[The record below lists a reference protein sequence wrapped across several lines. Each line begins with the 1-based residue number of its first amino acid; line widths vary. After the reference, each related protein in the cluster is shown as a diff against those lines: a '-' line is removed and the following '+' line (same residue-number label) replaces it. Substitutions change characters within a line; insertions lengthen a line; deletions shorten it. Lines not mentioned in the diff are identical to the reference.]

1 MATLK
6 EFEDALREHGMHV
19 ALALLQNLR
28 DRDRERRTVAPARRV
43 TGRKMTPD
51 LARSILDMHAS
62 TSMTQQEIA
71 FRLGVNQG
79 RVNEVI
85 KHGKWL
91 TEDPRAPEAVAR
103 DKAMDRAA
111 GRPGRA
117 SPARKR
123 FGSPGRVPA
132 GKKAAGGKAPP
143 AKDARGETPG
153 PDAPTQLT
161 FVDL

>member
-19 ALALLQNLR
+19 ALALLQGLR
-28 DRDRERRTVAPARRV
+28 DRDRERRSVAPARRV

-51 LARSILDMHAS
+51 LARSILDLHAS
-62 TSMTQQEIA
+62 TGMTQQEIA

-91 TEDPRAPEAVAR
+91 SDDPHTPEAVAR
-103 DKAMDRAA
+103 DKAMDWAA
-111 GRPGRA
+111 GRPARAA
-117 SPARKR
+117 SPRKR
-123 FGSPGRVPA
+123 IAVQAR
-132 GKKAAGGKAPP
+132 AGGKAPAGKPPSGRRAHDEIRGADGP
-143 AKDARGETPG
+143 A
-153 PDAPTQLT
+153 QLT
-161 FVDL
+161 FADL